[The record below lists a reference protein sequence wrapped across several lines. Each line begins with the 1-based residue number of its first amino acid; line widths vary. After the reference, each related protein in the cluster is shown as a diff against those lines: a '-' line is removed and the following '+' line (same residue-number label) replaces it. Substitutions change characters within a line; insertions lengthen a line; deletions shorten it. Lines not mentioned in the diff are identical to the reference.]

1 MRKRTSKILSIVLA
15 SAMVLSMHSMAFA
28 EEAQQ
33 NEITYDGG
41 VTVIKNATDPV
52 SWNGANWAEMD
63 ALLGHVVDDHIIN
76 GNKKTVSEDHSSASY
91 NVIPLDGAAG
101 SYLLFGY
108 SASSMLNVNGEGWIP
123 VTTYDGR
130 KKVFKG
136 GSASKHDTFDG
147 KLTLVKY
154 DASAK
159 TVTKVDGVELTDFKM
174 DKNNTHASISGSS
187 IPFKDA
193 DGYTYWRYPKLEGKT
208 TPTFTLKAKVN
219 GKSID
224 STVKKAIG
232 TALKK
237 ATFQYE
243 IRPRVITLTGYGIA
257 GDDGNLSEND
267 VNYDSYISAG
277 LDASNLN
284 TKSGKA
290 TLSFEVGY
298 STKKG
303 WKDVEKKLNPKEYT
317 LKTETVGD
325 TTIVVLDSFNT
336 SDFEYNWK
344 ESTYY
349 DSYTGNTYTEYASQ
363 GYKLCFREHG
373 EKKSK
378 TVRKG
383 IFKSAKDVFITSVD

>member
-28 EEAQQ
+28 DEAQQ
-33 NEITYDGG
+33 NEITYADG

-52 SWNGANWAEMD
+52 SWNGANWREMD
-63 ALLGHVVDDHIIN
+63 ALLSHEEDNHLIN
-76 GNKKTVSEDHSSASY
+76 DKKKTVSEDHGSASY
-91 NVIPLDGAAG
+91 NVIPLEGAAG

-108 SASSMLNVNGEGWIP
+108 GSSEVNVNGEGWIP

-136 GSASKHDTFDG
+136 GSASKHDAFDG
-147 KLTLVKY
+147 YLTLVKY

-174 DKNNTHASISGSS
+174 DKNNVHATISGSS

-219 GKSID
+219 GKNID

-237 ATFQYE
+237 ATFSYE
-243 IRPRVITLTGYGIA
+243 ILPKVVYITGTQLA
-257 GDDGNLSEND
+257 DENGDLSENT
-267 VNYDSYISAG
+267 VGYDSEIESSIN
-277 LDASNLN
+277 ASNLN
-284 TKSGKA
+284 KSGKA
-290 TLSFEVGY
+290 TLSYWVYY

-303 WKDVEKKLNPKEYT
+303 SKSVEKKLNPKEYT
-317 LKTETVGD
+317 LKTDTVAGEP
-325 TTIVVLDSFNT
+325 IVILDSFNT
-336 SDFEYNWK
+336 TDFEYNTR
-344 ESTYY
+344 EYTYR
-349 DSYTGNTYTEYASQ
+349 DDYTGNFYIEYAAQ
-363 GYKLCFREHG
+363 GYKLCFREKG
-373 EKKSK
+373 EKKNK
-378 TVRKG
+378 TVTKG
-383 IFKSAKDVFITSVD
+383 IYKSNKDVFVTSVD